1 LWPGYVW
8 NIFSHIPGHKLVTR
22 ENWENWDKLNVYFSI
37 AVLVNFIIQKFVS
50 VFSGDGFF
58 EETSEYILHIFRACA
73 YCQKVSLITIGEIFV
88 KIQFCAVAKECF
100 TIEQPCRGL
109 MDANIRE
116 ITLDIRLDPLEN
128 PTRDLMNRVQF
139 DRILFLFFYFKIPVH
154 IVITSVNIFTLLLY
168 HKAGKFNQMWI

>member
-1 LWPGYVW
+1 M
-8 NIFSHIPGHKLVTR
+8 
-22 ENWENWDKLNVYFSI
+22 DYFSVDCI
-37 AVLVNFIIQKFVS
+37 DF
-50 VFSGDGFF
+50 
-58 EETSEYILHIFRACA
+58 
-73 YCQKVSLITIGEIFV
+73 QKVSLITIGQILG

-139 DRILFLFFYFKIPVH
+139 DKIFFLFKNFHYNYNYQYGYLD
-154 IVITSVNIFTLLLY
+154 SRML
-168 HKAGKFNQMWI
+168 